1 MIDERTVVHVARL
14 SRLELSEEERE
25 RFRHQLGE
33 ILAYV
38 RRLDA
43 LDLTGVPPTA
53 HVRPMA
59 NVLRDDEVC
68 PSLTQEEALANAP
81 EVQQGYFVVPP
92 VITFDTPDRAVD
104 PGGSGSRG
112 AAVRRVSEGA
122 PE

>member
-1 MIDERTVVHVARL
+1 MIDDRTVAHVARL
-14 SRLELSEEERE
+14 SRLELSPEEHE

-43 LDLTGVPPTA
+43 LDLTGVPPMA

-59 NVLRDDEVC
+59 NVLRDDEVRPC
-68 PSLTQEEALANAP
+68 LTQEEALANAP
-81 EVQQGYFVVPP
+81 EVHQGYFVVPP
-92 VITFDTPDRAVD
+92 VITEEV
-104 PGGSGSRG
+104 
-112 AAVRRVSEGA
+112 

>member
-1 MIDERTVVHVARL
+1 MIDDRTVAHVARL
-14 SRLELSEEERE
+14 SRLELSAEERAK
-25 RFRHQLGE
+25 FREQLGE

-38 RRLDA
+38 QRLEA

-59 NVLRDDEVC
+59 NVLRDDDVR

-81 EVQQGYFVVPP
+81 AVEQGYFVVPP
-92 VITFDTPDRAVD
+92 VIT
-104 PGGSGSRG
+104 G
-112 AAVRRVSEGA
+112 EA

>member
-1 MIDERTVVHVARL
+1 MIDDRTVAHVARL
-14 SRLELSEEERE
+14 SRLELSAEERE
-25 RFRHQLGE
+25 KFRDQLGE

-43 LDLTGVPPTA
+43 LDLTDVPPTA

-59 NVLRDDEVC
+59 NVLRDDEVR

-81 EVQQGYFVVPP
+81 AVEQGYFVVPP
-92 VITFDTPDRAVD
+92 VITEDTPDRAVD

-112 AAVRRVSEGA
+112 ATARRVWEEV

>member
-1 MIDERTVVHVARL
+1 MIDDRTVAHVARL
-14 SRLELSEEERE
+14 SRLELSAEERE

-38 RRLDA
+38 RRIDA

-59 NVLRDDEVC
+59 NVLRDDEVRA
-68 PSLTQEEALANAP
+68 SLTQEEALANAP
-81 EVQQGYFVVPP
+81 EVHQGYFVVPP
-92 VITFDTPDRAVD
+92 VITEDTPDRAVD

-112 AAVRRVSEGA
+112 ATARRVWGEA